1 MHAFSHHNIIRE
13 GVKKTIF
20 LLMPSIISTDHQW
33 KLYNFV
39 SVQNKQDRYML
50 TIYFVIQNLKNKQLI
65 LHGNAKFWKTSYE
78 GTYID
83 LHFLERKM

>member
-1 MHAFSHHNIIRE
+1 
-13 GVKKTIF
+13 
-20 LLMPSIISTDHQW
+20 MPSIIRTDHQW

-50 TIYFVIQNLKNKQLI
+50 TIHFVIQKLKNKQLI
-65 LHGNAKFWKTSYE
+65 LHGNTKFWKTSYE